1 MENKWKNKN
10 FFQSLKN
17 ALNGVKFVWQYGN
30 NIKIQV
36 VFGILATIL
45 GIILKISKIEFAILV
60 LTIFVVLI
68 CEVFNT
74 AIEKLVDLY
83 TLEYN
88 EIAKIIKDVAAGAVT
103 LSAIMSIIIGI
114 ILFLPKIINYIAI

>member
-36 VFGILATIL
+36 VFGIFAIIL
-45 GIILKISKIEFAILV
+45 GIILKLSKIEFAILI
-60 LTIFVVLI
+60 LTIFIVLI

-88 EIAKIIKDVAAGAVT
+88 EIAKIIKDIAAGAVT

-114 ILFLPKIINYIAI
+114 ILFLPKIINYIVI

>member
-17 ALNGVKFVWQYGN
+17 ALNGIKFVWEYGE

-36 VFGILATIL
+36 LFAFFAIIIGIC
-45 GIILKISKIEFAILV
+45 LKISLIEFLILI
-60 LTIFVVLI
+60 LTIFFVII
-68 CEVFNT
+68 CEVINT

-83 TLEYN
+83 TLDYN
-88 EIAKIIKDVAAGAVT
+88 ETAKIIKDVSAGAVT
-103 LSAIMSIIIGI
+103 LSAIMSVIIGI
-114 ILFLPKIINYIAI
+114 LLFLPKIINFIMR